1 MPGYNDKCCA
11 RLFSHKRKNRQG
23 IGPSGDNLD
32 RYAVLL
38 LFRKAV
44 NNDNLILFN

>member
-1 MPGYNDKCCA
+1 MPGYNDKSCA
-11 RLFSHKRKNRQG
+11 SLFSHKRKNRQG

-38 LFRKAV
+38 LFHKAA
-44 NNDNLILFN
+44 NDANLILFN